1 MVAEQTDVIVI
12 GGGPAG
18 STAATMLARQGFAV
32 TLLERERFPRDHVGE
47 SLLPASMP
55 LLEALGVSETVAK
68 AGFLK
73 KYGATMVWGSDDQ
86 PWSWR
91 FSETNRRYP
100 HAYQV
105 WRPQFD
111 QILLDN
117 TRASGVDVREGASV
131 TRVIF
136 EEDIAVGVQLEYAGG
151 GSAELR
157 SRHLVDAS
165 GQAGII
171 GHNLKLRENDPGF
184 RNLAIYGYWEG
195 AASLPEPDATNIFI
209 EAYEHGWMWAIPLHT
224 GVMSVG
230 AVVDSKR
237 GQDGIRAAGAPAFYT
252 AQVESSAHT
261 RGMVSHAQLVDGP
274 FVIRD
279 WSYTSTSVTGPGYV
293 LCGDAACFIDPLF
306 STGVH
311 LALSSG
317 LMAAAYVTTALCN
330 PALKDA
336 AAASYTRLYM
346 RQYSQFRD
354 LARLFYSSNRAVD
367 SIFWDVRRLTGDEAR
382 TPREAFVRATAGQSA
397 QGYERVVLEH
407 GALPEEF
414 TEGVQSFESAWRER
428 QKRADTLLATGQ
440 ALTCIPSLH
449 PGATLTQ
456 QAVLG
461 EGAFVPGLMLSIP
474 GRSEETPVSGFVAR
488 LVELID
494 GERNLAAIAAAIDP
508 AADGARADKIAEM
521 AANAAVILYVDGA
534 IADLR
539 YPG

>member
-1 MVAEQTDVIVI
+1 MAEVTDVVVV

-18 STAATMLARQGFAV
+18 STAATMLARQGFNV
-32 TLLERERFPRDHVGE
+32 VLVERERFPRDHVGE

-55 LLEALGVSETVAK
+55 ILEALGVSDAVAD

-73 KYGATMVWGSDDQ
+73 KYGASMVWGADSQ
-86 PWSWR
+86 PWSWQ

-111 QILLDN
+111 QILLEN
-117 TRASGVDVREGASV
+117 TRSSGVDVREGTAVTKVLFEGGVAAGVCADAPDGQATEIRASH
-131 TRVIF
+131 I
-136 EEDIAVGVQLEYAGG
+136 
-151 GSAELR
+151 
-157 SRHLVDAS
+157 VDAS
-165 GQAGII
+165 GQAGLI

-195 AASLPEPDATNIFI
+195 ARSRPEPDATNIFI

-230 AVVDSKR
+230 AVVDSAT
-237 GQDGIRAAGAPAFYT
+237 GQAGIRASGAGNYYA
-252 AQVESSAHT
+252 AQVRGAQHT
-261 RGMVSHAQLVDGP
+261 CEMLTEARLVEGP
-274 FVIRD
+274 IVIRD
-279 WSYTSTSVTGPGYV
+279 WSYTSKKVAGPGYV

-317 LMAAAYVTTALCN
+317 LMAAAYVTTALRN

-367 SIFWDVRRLTGDEAR
+367 SIFWDVRRLTGDEGR

-407 GALPEEF
+407 GALPDEF
-414 TEGVQSFESAWRER
+414 VEGVHSFEQEWQRRRTEV
-428 QKRADTLLATGQ
+428 D
-440 ALTCIPSLH
+440 ALVASGAIMDAVPSLH
-449 PGATLTQ
+449 DGAILQ
-456 QAVLG
+456 EQAVLG
-461 EGAFVPGLMLSIP
+461 DGQFVPGLVLNIP
-474 GRSEETPVSGFVAR
+474 GRSEETPLSGFVAR
-488 LVELID
+488 IVELID
-494 GERNLAAIAAAIDP
+494 GQRDLAAIAAAVNP
-508 AADGARADKIAEM
+508 GADTDRLESIRGLAG
-521 AANAAVILYVDGA
+521 NAASILYIDGA
-534 IADLR
+534 IARLEA
-539 YPG
+539 PK

>member
-1 MVAEQTDVIVI
+1 MAEETDVVVV

-18 STAATMLARQGFAV
+18 STAATMLARQGFSV
-32 TLLERERFPRDHVGE
+32 VLFEREKFPRDHVGE

-55 LLEALGVSETVAK
+55 ILEALGVSEAVAD

-73 KYGATMVWGSDDQ
+73 KYGASMVWGTDAT
-86 PWSWR
+86 PWSWQ

-117 TRASGVDVREGASV
+117 TRASGVDVREGTSV
-131 TRVIF
+131 TRILF
-136 EEDIAVGVQLEYAGG
+136 EDGAAVGVLAASEGEVTEFRA
-151 GSAELR
+151 S
-157 SRHLVDAS
+157 HMVDAS
-165 GQAGII
+165 GQAGIL
-171 GHNLKLRENDPGF
+171 GHNLRLRENDPGF
-184 RNLAIYGYWEG
+184 RNLAIYGYWDG
-195 AASLPEPDATNIFI
+195 AQQRPAPDATNIFI
-209 EAYEHGWMWAIPLHT
+209 EAYQHGWMWAIPLHT

-230 AVVDSKR
+230 AVVDSAN
-237 GQDGIRAAGAPAFYT
+237 GQAGIRASGADAFYASQVRA
-252 AQVESSAHT
+252 AQHTCAMLSEARLVE
-261 RGMVSHAQLVDGP
+261 GP
-274 FVIRD
+274 LIIRD
-279 WSYTSTSVTGPGYV
+279 WSYTSTKVAGPGYV

-317 LMAAAYVTTALCN
+317 LMAAAYVTTALRN
-330 PALKDA
+330 PALKEA

-367 SIFWDVRRLTGDEAR
+367 SIFWDVRRLTGDEGR

-407 GALPEEF
+407 GALPDEF
-414 TEGVQSFESAWRER
+414 IEGVHSFEGEWQSR
-428 QKRADTLLATGQ
+428 RAEADALIATGAIMAAVP
-440 ALTCIPSLH
+440 ALH
-449 PGATLTQ
+449 EGARLEE

-461 EGAFVPGLMLSIP
+461 DGEFVAGLVLTIP
-474 GRSEETPVSGFVAR
+474 GRSEETPLSGFVAR
-488 LVELID
+488 LVRLID
-494 GERNLAAIAAAIDP
+494 GQRDLATIAAGVDP
-508 AADGARADKIAEM
+508 AADGDRLNAIRELV
-521 AANAAVILYVDGA
+521 ANAAAILYVDDA
-534 IADLR
+534 IASL
-539 YPG
+539 GSAT